1 MMTAELEIA
10 IHRRDTESYNVDLRF
25 VHPESDSDVRPAYG
39 DLEPLRI
46 NPEAFLRA
54 ADPQAHGQ
62 TLAQALFVET
72 KVQAAFE
79 KALAAA
85 QVLDAP
91 LRVRLFIGPSAPELH
106 NLRWETLIDPTVSSA
121 DPATATPLLTN
132 ENIIFSRYLSSLD
145 WRPVRLRPQ
154 RDLSALV
161 VIAAPDNVTQYGMAA
176 VNVEQELETART
188 GLGDIAC
195 TELAEP
201 RSATLD
207 NIIAHLRDEVDILYL
222 VAHGALA
229 NGEPVLYLEDESGK
243 TKPTRGSELV
253 TRLRELTVRPRLVVL
268 ASCQSA
274 GDGNSDITAQ
284 DEGALAGLGPRLAE
298 VGVPAVLAM
307 QGKISMETVRQ
318 FMPLFFEELRS
329 DGQIDR
335 AMAAARGRVRARYDW
350 WMPVLFMRLKSGR
363 IWYVPGFG
371 DDRQGLKQ
379 WPALLNAIKRRKCT
393 PILGPGIGDNLLGS
407 RQEIAQ
413 RWAETYGFPLE
424 PHQKEDLPQVAQF
437 VNVIQQRY
445 LLESELEN
453 HLRREIWQKFSEVL
467 DAALEDAP
475 LEELLSAAGTLYR
488 AENEQTIY
496 QLLAQLDLPVYI
508 TTSADNL
515 LFDALVAQGKDPI
528 YDFCRWNPNVE
539 HLPLLYDEKEDDPP
553 TTDCPLIYHLF
564 GHLSEPESLVLTED
578 DYFDYLIGVTSNND
592 LIPSEVRRV
601 FADTGLLFLGFRID
615 DWDFRV
621 LFRSIMQR
629 QGGGRRSRYPHIA
642 AQINPEEERILE
654 PAGAR
659 QYLEARFQDTDVA
672 IFWGSVEDFQRA
684 LRERLK

>member
-1 MMTAELEIA
+1 MTTAELEIA
-10 IHRRDTESYNVDLRF
+10 IHRRDAESYNVDLRF
-25 VHPESDSDVRPAYG
+25 VHPESDGDVRPAYG
-39 DLEPLRI
+39 ELDPLRI
-46 NPEAFLRA
+46 DTNALLRA
-54 ADPQAHGQ
+54 TDPVTQGQ
-62 TLAQALFVET
+62 TLAQALFVQA

-79 KALAAA
+79 KALTAA
-85 QVLDAP
+85 QSLDVP

-106 NLRWETLIDPTVSSA
+106 NLRWETLIDPTISA
-121 DPATATPLLTN
+121 GDATSATPLLTN

-188 GLGDIAC
+188 GLGDITC
-195 TELAEP
+195 TEIAQP
-201 RSATLD
+201 GSTTLE
-207 NIIAHLRDEVDILYL
+207 NIIGHLRNEVDILYL
-222 VAHGALA
+222 VAHGALP
-229 NGEPVLYLEDESGK
+229 NGEPILYLEDEDGK

-253 TRLRELTVRPRLVVL
+253 TRLRELAVRPRLVVL

-284 DEGALAGLGPRLAE
+284 DNGALAGLGPRLAE

-318 FMPLFFEELRS
+318 FMPLFFEELRR

-335 AMAAARGRVRARYDW
+335 AMAAARGRVRNRHDW

-371 DDRQGLKQ
+371 DDRQGLRQ
-379 WPALLNAIKRRKCT
+379 WPALLNAIKRKKCT

-407 RQEIAQ
+407 RREIAQ

-424 PHQKEDLPQVAQF
+424 PHQREDLPQVAQF

-475 LEELLSAAGTLYR
+475 LEELLSAAGTHYR
-488 AENEQTIY
+488 TENEQTIY
-496 QLLAQLDLPVYI
+496 QLLARLDLPIYI

-515 LFDALVAQGKDPI
+515 LYDALDAQGKEPV
-528 YDFCRWNPNVE
+528 YDFCRWNPNIE
-539 HLPLLYDEKEDDPP
+539 HLPLRYDEKEDEPP
-553 TTDCPLIYHLF
+553 SPERPLIYHLF

-601 FADTGLLFLGFRID
+601 FSDTGLLFLGFQID

-621 LFRSIMQR
+621 LFRSIVQR
-629 QGGGRRSRYPHIA
+629 EGGGRRSRYPHIA

-654 PAGAR
+654 PTGAR

-672 IFWGSVEDFQRA
+672 IFWGSVEDFQQE
-684 LRERLK
+684 LWERLK

>member
-1 MMTAELEIA
+1 M
-10 IHRRDTESYNVDLRF
+10 
-25 VHPESDSDVRPAYG
+25 
-39 DLEPLRI
+39 
-46 NPEAFLRA
+46 
-54 ADPQAHGQ
+54 
-62 TLAQALFVET
+62 
-72 KVQAAFE
+72 
-79 KALAAA
+79 
-85 QVLDAP
+85 
-91 LRVRLFIGPSAPELH
+91 
-106 NLRWETLIDPTVSSA
+106 
-121 DPATATPLLTN
+121 
-132 ENIIFSRYLSSLD
+132 
-145 WRPVRLRPQ
+145 
-154 RDLSALV
+154 V
-161 VIAAPDNVTQYGMAA
+161 VAAPGDITEQWKMAT

-195 TELAEP
+195 TEI
-201 RSATLD
+201 ATPGTASLD
-207 NIIAHLRDEVDILYL
+207 NIIDHLRNEVDILYL

-243 TKPTRGSELV
+243 TKPTRGSDLV

-274 GDGNSDITAQ
+274 GDGSSDITAQ
-284 DEGALAGLGPRLAE
+284 DDGALAGLGPRLAE
-298 VGVPAVLAM
+298 AGIPAVLAM
-307 QGKISMETVRQ
+307 QGNVSMETVRQ
-318 FMPLFFEELRS
+318 FMPLFFEELRR

-335 AMAAARGRVRARYDW
+335 AMAAARGRVRDRHDW
-350 WMPVLFMRLKSGR
+350 WMPVLFMRLKSGK

-379 WPALLNAIKRRKCT
+379 WPALLNAIKRKKCT
-393 PILGPGIGDNLLGS
+393 PILGSGIGDNLLGS
-407 RQEIAQ
+407 RREIAQ

-424 PHQKEDLPQVAQF
+424 PHQREDLPQVAQF

-445 LLESELEN
+445 LLESELEE
-453 HLRREIWQKFSEVL
+453 HLRREVWQKFGEGL
-467 DAALEDAP
+467 DAALKDAP

-488 AENEQTIY
+488 TENEQTIY
-496 QLLAQLDLPVYI
+496 QLLAQLDLPIYI

-515 LFDALVAQGKDPI
+515 LFDALDAQGKDPI
-528 YDFCRWNPNVE
+528 YDFCRWNPAIE
-539 HLPLLYDEKEDDPP
+539 HLPLLYDENEDEPP
-553 TTDCPLIYHLF
+553 SPERPLIYHLF

-601 FADTGLLFLGFRID
+601 FSDTGLLFLGFHID

-629 QGGGRRSRYPHIA
+629 EGGGRRSRYPHIA

-654 PAGAR
+654 PTGAR

-672 IFWGSVEDFQRA
+672 IFWGSVEDFQQE
-684 LRERLK
+684 LLERLT